1 MGEHMDEQSTEILAL
16 RQLVIDAAL
25 LLSDLAGCSGDDE
38 IDAAVF
44 EWQSRAAGVLRGDGV
59 DAGEALERIAELCAE
74 DVMTA
79 PIEEVHDLLRAEG
92 LDPDAV
98 ARELRARI
106 DAVMVDAAK
115 GGDHG

>member
-38 IDAAVF
+38 IDAATF
-44 EWQSRAAGVLRGDGV
+44 EWQSRAAGVLRGDSR
-59 DAGEALERIAELCAE
+59 AGEALDRIAELCAE

-106 DAVMVDAAK
+106 DAVLVDAAK